1 MQRPGGVTLI
11 AVLDFIGAGFCVIAA
26 LLFFAGGSALS
37 SMFAAAGATGGGIL
51 GAGIAVAGAV
61 FLLFGVLAAATGYG
75 MIKLMNW
82 ARILS
87 IIFAALGIL
96 SGANNL
102 IRYNSLMT
110 TGSMVWAVVFLLFDI
125 WVIWYLLQ
133 AKVSQAFTQKAA

>member
-51 GAGIAVAGAV
+51 GAGVAIAGGV
-61 FLLFGVLAAATGYG
+61 FLLFGILAAATGYG

-110 TGSMVWAVVFLLFDI
+110 TGSMVWAVVFLLFDV

-133 AKVSQAFTQKAA
+133 AKVSQAFTQKTA